1 MKKTFEEK
9 LQELEKINQNLSQGD
24 LPLERALNEFEAGI
38 SLSKECQKTLEAADK
53 RVHILTEKDGNWEEK
68 NYTETTENQP
78 TQNLVK
84 EESSI
89 PENQPTQNL
98 VKEENLLETTSNSPE
113 QPNSNEN
120 LHSTN
125 SKTDSEADS
134 FPF

>member
-1 MKKTFEEK
+1 MSKIARC
-9 LQELEKINQNLSQGD
+9 LQFLILRQ
-24 LPLERALNEFEAGI
+24 I

-68 NYTETTENQP
+68 NYTE

>member
-84 EESSI
+84 KESSI
-89 PENQPTQNL
+89 SRKPTNT
-98 VKEENLLETTSNSPE
+98 KFGKRRKNLLESPKTAANCSKN
-113 QPNSNEN
+113 PHPT
-120 LHSTN
+120 HSI
-125 SKTDSEADS
+125 DPDRQH
-134 FPF
+134 